1 VHTRIPRAMLAITT
15 TAAVTLAACSS
26 GSDDEAAPTSSSVAD
41 SVVSGANP
49 TAGAPTT
56 ERPESGSSAPP
67 TTIGGLAP
75 TPPLAAPPM
84 FTDEIVQQGLEQLPG
99 IVQDRMD
106 RTGVPGVAVGVI
118 YKDEVVYAEGFGVRR
133 VGADDPVDA
142 DTVFQVASMSKP
154 VTSTIVAGVVGQGKA
169 NWTDPVRTWYP
180 DYAMSDPYV
189 TDHATLAD
197 QLSHRTGLRTGSGDL
212 LEDLGWDQ
220 AHILPLLAQQ
230 PLDAFRS
237 TYHYSNYGYTLG
249 GLAAAAAAQMP
260 WEDLADS
267 VLLEPLGMTSSSY
280 RHDDYVARENRA
292 TLHMRIG
299 PAADKVWEP
308 RDPRDPDAEAPA
320 GGLSTSVN
328 DMLKFVRLELGNG
341 TVDGTE
347 IINGTALQVTHVP
360 HNELFQ
366 PTTPGER
373 TQFYGLG
380 WNVTYDGHGRER
392 LDHSGAFL
400 TGAATTI
407 TVLPTEQFGI
417 VTLTN
422 GAPHG
427 IPESINDGI
436 LDVLTNGQQT
446 VAWLDFFAKVFE
458 EEFYTGAADPRWNT
472 PPANPAPPAA
482 ESAYLGTYQNPYYGP
497 LTVNSDGGALNMSM
511 GPPDSPTKFIL
522 TPFDGNTFTFDT
534 IGENANGLS
543 GAEFTLGPD
552 GLATSVTLTFYDKTG
567 LGTFTR

>member
-1 VHTRIPRAMLAITT
+1 MHTKIGRTMLAVAT
-15 TAAVTLAACSS
+15 TAAVMLAACSS
-26 GSDDEAAPTSSSVAD
+26 GSDDEAGPTSSSAELASGSTTVA
-41 SVVSGANP
+41 SSA
-49 TAGAPTT
+49 AA
-56 ERPESGSSAPP
+56 ESGSSAPP
-67 TTIGGLAP
+67 TTTGGLAA

-84 FTDEIVQQGLEQLPG
+84 FTDEIVQQGLEELPG

-133 VGADDPVDA
+133 VGADDPIDA

-180 DYAMSDPYV
+180 DYVMSDPYV

-212 LEDLGWDQ
+212 QEDLGWDQ

-308 RDPRDPDAEAPA
+308 RDARTPTPRRRPA
-320 GGLSTSVN
+320 DSARPST
-328 DMLKFVRLELGNG
+328 
-341 TVDGTE
+341 TC
-347 IINGTALQVTHVP
+347 
-360 HNELFQ
+360 
-366 PTTPGER
+366 
-373 TQFYGLG
+373 
-380 WNVTYDGHGRER
+380 
-392 LDHSGAFL
+392 
-400 TGAATTI
+400 
-407 TVLPTEQFGI
+407 
-417 VTLTN
+417 
-422 GAPHG
+422 
-427 IPESINDGI
+427 
-436 LDVLTNGQQT
+436 
-446 VAWLDFFAKVFE
+446 
-458 EEFYTGAADPRWNT
+458 
-472 PPANPAPPAA
+472 
-482 ESAYLGTYQNPYYGP
+482 
-497 LTVNSDGGALNMSM
+497 
-511 GPPDSPTKFIL
+511 
-522 TPFDGNTFTFDT
+522 
-534 IGENANGLS
+534 
-543 GAEFTLGPD
+543 
-552 GLATSVTLTFYDKTG
+552 
-567 LGTFTR
+567 